1 MARGY
6 CYYKSK
12 EDVPLLTHPPES
24 SCEAYIEAS
33 KRLLEV
39 SVLNTTVIYCDVAVC
54 TVTLIVCY
62 TMLAVMWS
70 RSWSG
75 MMHSRS
81 RCGLVHVG
89 IV

>member
-1 MARGY
+1 M
-6 CYYKSK
+6 
-12 EDVPLLTHPPES
+12 T
-24 SCEAYIEAS
+24 
-33 KRLLEV
+33 
-39 SVLNTTVIYCDVAVC
+39 VLNTTVIHCDVAVC
-54 TVTLIVCY
+54 TMTVIVCY